1 MDTKAIGMHGG
12 GGEKIFGTSVCV
24 TTNKEIRNIYIRGGD
39 FPCTILLII

>member
-39 FPCTILLII
+39 FPCTILLIK